1 MMRAG
6 GNHKNI
12 FTDAGVE
19 WKEYSY
25 FDKATVGLAFEGMLG
40 DIKSAPE
47 GSVIVLHGARHPPST
62 PILSGVLLLCCMA
75 SNVSQL
81 NV

>member
-1 MMRAG
+1 M
-6 GNHKNI
+6 
-12 FTDAGVE
+12 E

-47 GSVIVLHGARHPPST
+47 GSVIVLHGAPHPPST
-62 PILSGVLLLCCMA
+62 LLMSGVLLMCRMA

-81 NV
+81 SF

>member
-1 MMRAG
+1 
-6 GNHKNI
+6 
-12 FTDAGVE
+12 VE

-25 FDKATVGLAFEGMLG
+25 FDKATVGLAFEGMLE

-47 GSVIVLHGARHPPST
+47 GSVIVLHGVRHSPST
-62 PILSGVLLLCCMA
+62 SILSGVLLTCCMA

-81 NV
+81 SF